1 MMRSM
6 FSGVSGLKNMQMA
19 MDVIGNNMANVN
31 TPGFKRSRVVFQDT
45 LYQAMRGGAAPTD
58 NTGGTNPMGVGMGM
72 SVSSVDQIHTGA
84 AAQASSRL
92 TDMAIDGNG
101 YFIIKTNGETSYTR
115 SGSFSFDKQGNLVA
129 SDGGQVQGWLAD
141 LEGNIDA
148 SVSKITG
155 VNIAAYNLMAPKAT
169 SEMGVT
175 GNLDSKTEAN
185 DIAAGF
191 DLATGVPADDTS
203 ETITKEYY
211 DSLGNKEVLY
221 FRFFRTVDDA
231 TATPPTYSWNC
242 DVSGDS
248 KFGDADGDGTIDDT
262 ANIESVEPQG
272 TPVGGAG
279 VIRYNKINFDK
290 SGKLETDTS
299 TPNTNTVSMS
309 FTIDRSSVGADPVNI
324 TVDLKSLLQYN
335 TDSTVQVESQ
345 NGLPTGSLQ
354 SLTVGS
360 DGVISGQ
367 YDNGQL
373 KSLARVALANFRN
386 PAGLQQVGGNRFV
399 TSTNSG
405 DSMVGAPSSG
415 GMGAILPSSLEMS
428 NVDLSEEL
436 TQMIIVERGFTA
448 NSRIITTSD
457 EMLQEL
463 ANLKR

>member
-58 NTGGTNPMGVGMGM
+58 STGGTNPMGVGMGM
-72 SVSSVDQIHTGA
+72 AVSSVDQIHTGA
-84 AAQASSRL
+84 PAQASSRL

-101 YFIIKTNGETSYTR
+101 YFVVKTNGETSYTR
-115 SGSFSFDKQGNLVA
+115 SGSFSFDKLGNLVT
-129 SDGGQVQGWLAD
+129 SEGGIVQGWLAD
-141 LEGNIDA
+141 SEGNIDA
-148 SVSKITG
+148 SVSKVTG

-169 SEMGVT
+169 STMGVT
-175 GNLDSKTEAN
+175 GNLDSSTASN
-185 DIAAGF
+185 DLTTWDIAA
-191 DLATGVPADDTS
+191 DVPADGTS

-221 FRFFRTVDDA
+221 FRFFRTVDDPA
-231 TATPPTYSWNC
+231 ATPPSYSWNC
-242 DVSGDS
+242 DVSADPQ
-248 KFGDADGDGTIDDT
+248 FGDADGDGTIEGS
-262 ANIESVEPQG
+262 IEVVEPQG
-272 TPVGGAG
+272 ATPAAG
-279 VIRYNKINFDK
+279 SDVIRYTGIHFD
-290 SGKLETDTS
+290 SNGKLITDIS
-299 TPNTNTVSMS
+299 TPGENAVSMS
-309 FTIDRSSVGADPVNI
+309 FVIDRSSAGADPVSI
-324 TVDLKSLLQYN
+324 TVDLKALLQYN
-335 TDSTVQVESQ
+335 TDSTVQVETQ

-354 SLTVGS
+354 SLSVGS

-386 PAGLQQVGGNRFV
+386 PSGLQQVGSNQFV

-405 DSMVGAPSSG
+405 DAMVGAPSSG

>member
-58 NTGGTNPMGVGMGM
+58 STGGTNPMGVGMGM
-72 SVSSVDQIHTGA
+72 AVSAVDQVHTGA
-84 AAQASSRL
+84 TAQSSSRL

-101 YFIIKTNGETSYTR
+101 YFIVKTNGETSYTR
-115 SGSFSFDKQGNLVA
+115 SGAFSFDKLGNLVT
-129 SDGGQVQGWLAD
+129 SDGGIVQGWLAD
-141 LEGNIDA
+141 ADGNIDA
-148 SVSKITG
+148 SVSKVTG

-169 SEMGVT
+169 STMGVT
-175 GNLDSKTEAN
+175 GNLDSETAAN
-185 DIAAGF
+185 SVDAGF
-191 DLATGVPADDTS
+191 DMAAGIPADDTS
-203 ETITKEYY
+203 ETVTKEFY
-211 DSLGNKEVLY
+211 DSLGNKGILY
-221 FRFFRTVDDA
+221 FRFFKTTD
-231 TATPPTYSWNC
+231 TSATPTTSWNC
-242 DVSGDS
+242 DVSMDPEFS
-248 KFGDADGDGTIDDT
+248 GDANSDGKMDGT
-262 ANIESVEPQG
+262 VEVV
-272 TPVGGAG
+272 TPGASPTTNPD
-279 VIRYNKINFDK
+279 VIRYTNINFDSK
-290 SGKLETDTS
+290 GKLVT
-299 TPNTNTVSMS
+299 TPTADNASSMS
-309 FTIDRSSVGADPVNI
+309 FTISRAALGADDVTI
-324 TVDLKSLLQYN
+324 KVDLNSLLQYN
-335 TDSTVQVESQ
+335 TDSTVQIESQ

-354 SLTVGS
+354 SLSVGS

-386 PAGLQQVGGNRFV
+386 PSGLQQVGGNQFV

-405 DSMVGAPSSG
+405 DAMVGAPSAG

-436 TQMIIVERGFTA
+436 TNMIIVERGFTA

>member
-58 NTGGTNPMGVGMGM
+58 STGGTNPMGVGMGM

-101 YFIIKTNGETSYTR
+101 YFIVKTNGETSYTR
-115 SGSFSFDKQGNLVA
+115 SGSFSFDKQGNLVT

-141 LEGNIDA
+141 SEGNIDA
-148 SVSKITG
+148 SVSKATG

-169 SEMGVT
+169 STMGVT
-175 GNLDSKTEAN
+175 GNLDSETGGNDTAGTPAFVEAS
-185 DIAAGF
+185 G
-191 DLATGVPADDTS
+191 TPAEGTY
-203 ETITKEYY
+203 ETVTKEFY
-211 DSLGNKEVLY
+211 DSLGNKDVLY
-221 FRFFRTVDDA
+221 FRFFKVVTTGTPGA
-231 TATPPTYSWNC
+231 THWDC
-242 DVSGDS
+242 DVSMDPE
-248 KFGDADGDGTIDDT
+248 FGGAIS
-262 ANIESVEPQG
+262 IV
-272 TPVGGAG
+272 TPPATGGAG
-279 VIRYNKINFDK
+279 ANTLRYTGITFDEKGKIK
-290 SGKLETDTS
+290 TTGTTS
-299 TPNTNTVSMS
+299 MA
-309 FTIDRSSVGADPVNI
+309 FTINRTQQGADPVSI
-324 TVDLKSLLQYN
+324 AVDLRSLLQYN
-335 TDSTVQVESQ
+335 TDSTVQVETQ

-354 SLTVGS
+354 SLSVGS

-386 PAGLQQVGGNRFV
+386 PSGLEQVGGNQFV

-405 DSMVGAPSSG
+405 DAMIGAPSSG

-436 TQMIIVERGFTA
+436 TNMIIVERGFTA

-463 ANLKR
+463 SNLKR

>member
-1 MMRSM
+1 
-6 FSGVSGLKNMQMA
+6 MA
-19 MDVIGNNMANVN
+19 MDIIGNNMANVN

-58 NTGGTNPMGVGMGM
+58 STGGTNPMGVGMGM

-101 YFIIKTNGETSYTR
+101 YFIVKTNGETSYTR
-115 SGSFSFDKQGNLVA
+115 AGAFSFDKQGNLVT

-141 LEGNIDA
+141 SEGNIDA

-155 VNIAAYNLMAPKAT
+155 VNIGAYNLMAPKAT
-169 SEMGVT
+169 SEMGIT
-175 GNLDSKTEAN
+175 GNLDSKTDAN

-191 DLATGVPADDTS
+191 DITTGVPTDDTS

-211 DSLGNKEVLY
+211 DSLGNKGVLY

-231 TATPPTYSWNC
+231 TATPPTFSWNC
-242 DVSGDS
+242 DVSSDPQ
-248 KFGDADGDGTIDDT
+248 FGDTNGDGTIEGTIDVVD
-262 ANIESVEPQG
+262 PQG
-272 TPVGGAG
+272 AIPAAG
-279 VIRYNKINFDK
+279 SDVIRYTGIHFDAD
-290 SGKLETDTS
+290 GKLITDTT
-299 TPNTNTVSMS
+299 TPGENAVSMS
-309 FTIDRSSVGADPVNI
+309 FVIDRSSVGADPVSI

-335 TDSTVQVESQ
+335 TDSTVQVETQ
-345 NGLPTGSLQ
+345 NGLPTGALQ
-354 SLTVGS
+354 SLSVGS

-386 PAGLQQVGGNRFV
+386 PAGLQQIGGNQFV

-405 DSMVGAPSSG
+405 DAMVGAPSSG

-436 TQMIIVERGFTA
+436 TNMIIVERGFTA

-463 ANLKR
+463 SNLKR

>member
-58 NTGGTNPMGVGMGM
+58 STGGTNPMGVGMGM
-72 SVSSVDQIHTGA
+72 AVSSVDQIHTGA
-84 AAQASSRL
+84 AAQASSRM

-101 YFIIKTNGETSYTR
+101 YFVINTNGETSYTR
-115 SGSFSFDKQGNLVA
+115 SGAFSFDKLGNLVT
-129 SDGGQVQGWLAD
+129 SEGGIVQGWLAD
-141 LEGNIDA
+141 PDGYIDA
-148 SVSKITG
+148 SVSKVTG
-155 VNIAAYNLMAPKAT
+155 INISAYNLMAPKAT
-169 SEMGVT
+169 SEMKVT

-185 DIAAGF
+185 DLTTWDIG
-191 DLATGVPADDTS
+191 TKVPADETS

-221 FRFFRTVDDA
+221 FRFFRTVDDP
-231 TATPPTYSWNC
+231 TATPPSYSWNC
-242 DVSGDS
+242 DVSADPQ
-248 KFGDADGDGTIDDT
+248 FGDADGDGTIEGTMDIV
-262 ANIESVEPQG
+262 APQDP
-272 TPVGGAG
+272 TPAAGAD
-279 VIRYNKINFDK
+279 VIRYTGINFDAN
-290 SGKLETDTS
+290 GKLKTDIS
-299 TPNTNTVSMS
+299 TPGVNAVSMS
-309 FTIDRSSVGADPVNI
+309 FIIDRSSVGADPVNI
-324 TVDLKSLLQYN
+324 TVDLRSLLQYN
-335 TDSTVQVESQ
+335 TDSTVQVETQ

-386 PAGLQQVGGNRFV
+386 PAGLEQVGSNQFV

-405 DSMVGAPSSG
+405 DAMIGAPSSG

>member
-6 FSGVSGLKNMQMA
+6 FSGVSGLKNMQVA

-58 NTGGTNPMGVGMGM
+58 TNGGTNPMGVGMGM
-72 SVSSVDQIHTGA
+72 AVSSVDQIHTGA
-84 AAQASSRL
+84 TAQSSSRL

-101 YFIIKTNGETSYTR
+101 YFVVKDGGETSYTR
-115 SGSFSFDKQGNLVA
+115 SGSFSFDKLGNLVTSSGA
-129 SDGGQVQGWLAD
+129 LVQGWLAD
-141 LEGNIDA
+141 SEGIIDA

-155 VNIAAYNLMAPKAT
+155 INIAAYNLMAPKAT

-175 GNLDSKTEAN
+175 GNLDSETTAN

-191 DLATGVPADDTS
+191 DINADAPADDTY

-221 FRFFRTVDDA
+221 FRFFRTVDDV

-242 DVSGDS
+242 DVSADPNFGDS
-248 KFGDADGDGTIDDT
+248 DGDGTIDGT
-262 ANIESVEPQG
+262 LEVVEPQDA
-272 TPVGGAG
+272 TPAAGAD
-279 VIRYNKINFDK
+279 VMRYTGIHFDEN
-290 SGKLETDTS
+290 GKLITDTS
-299 TPNTNTVSMS
+299 TPGENAVSMS
-309 FTIDRSSVGADPVNI
+309 FNIDRSAVGAEDVSI

-335 TDSTVQVESQ
+335 TDSTVQVETQ

-354 SLTVGS
+354 SLSVGS

-386 PAGLQQVGGNRFV
+386 PSGLQQVGGNTFV

-405 DSMVGAPSSG
+405 DAMIGAPSSG

-436 TQMIIVERGFTA
+436 TNMIIVERGFTA

>member
-58 NTGGTNPMGVGMGM
+58 STGGTNPMGVGMGM
-72 SVSSVDQIHTGA
+72 AVSSVDQIHTGA
-84 AAQASSRL
+84 TAQSSSRL

-101 YFIIKTNGETSYTR
+101 YFVIKTNGETSYTR
-115 SGSFSFDKQGNLVA
+115 AGAFSFDKLGNLVT
-129 SDGGQVQGWLAD
+129 SDGGIVQGWLAD
-141 LEGNIDA
+141 ADGNIDA

-155 VNIAAYNLMAPKAT
+155 INIAAYNLMAPKAT
-169 SEMGVT
+169 SKMGVT
-175 GNLDSKTEAN
+175 GNLDSDTAAN
-185 DIAAGF
+185 DLTTWDIA
-191 DLATGVPADDTS
+191 TQVPADGTS

-211 DSLGNKEVLY
+211 DSLGNKGILY
-221 FRFFRTVDDA
+221 FRFFRTVDDP
-231 TATPPTYSWNC
+231 TATPPTYTWNC
-242 DVSGDS
+242 DVSEDS
-248 KFGDADGDGTIDDT
+248 KFGDTNGDGTIEGTLAQVAPGGT
-262 ANIESVEPQG
+262 APAAG
-272 TPVGGAG
+272 TAD
-279 VIRYNKINFDK
+279 VIRYTGIQFDSKGKIV
-290 SGKLETDTS
+290 TS
-299 TPNTNTVSMS
+299 TATPPTTTTSMS
-309 FTIDRSSVGADPVNI
+309 FVIARAAYGADDVSI
-324 TVDLKSLLQYN
+324 TVDLKDLLQYN
-335 TDSTVQVESQ
+335 TDSTVQVETQ
-345 NGLPTGSLQ
+345 DGLPTGSLQ
-354 SLTVGS
+354 SLSVGS

-373 KSLARVALANFRN
+373 KSLCRVALANFRN
-386 PAGLQQVGGNRFV
+386 PAGLQQVGGNQFV

-405 DSMVGAPSSG
+405 DAMIGAPSSG

-436 TQMIIVERGFTA
+436 TNMIIVERGFTA

>member
-45 LYQAMRGGAAPTD
+45 LYQAMRGGAAPGD
-58 NTGGTNPMGVGMGM
+58 SKGGTNPMGVGMGM

-84 AAQASSRL
+84 AASASSRL
-92 TDMAIDGNG
+92 TDMAVDGNG
-101 YFIIKTNGETSYTR
+101 YFVVKNNGETSYTR
-115 SGSFSFDKQGNLVA
+115 SGAFSFDKGGNLVT
-129 SDGGQVQGWLAD
+129 SSGGQVQGWLAD
-141 LEGNIDA
+141 SEGNIDA

-155 VNIAAYNLMAPKAT
+155 VNISAYNLMAPKAT

-175 GNLDSKTEAN
+175 GNLDSTTTSN
-185 DIAAGF
+185 DIDAGF
-191 DLATGVPADDTS
+191 DMAEGMPADDTF
-203 ETITKEYY
+203 ETVTKEYY

-221 FRFFRTVDDA
+221 FRFFKTIEA
-231 TATPPTYSWNC
+231 GASSWNC
-242 DVSGDS
+242 DVSADPA
-248 KFGDADGDGTIDDT
+248 FGDANGDGTIDDAADLAT
-262 ANIESVEPQG
+262 VVPQG
-272 TPVGGAG
+272 ATPAAG
-279 VIRYNKINFDK
+279 VPVIRYTGINFDEN
-290 SGKLETDTS
+290 GKLKTDTS
-299 TPNTNTVSMS
+299 TAGDNAVSMS
-309 FTIDRSSVGADPVNI
+309 FVIDRSSVGADPVNI

-335 TDSTVQVESQ
+335 TDSSVQVETQ
-345 NGLPTGSLQ
+345 NGLPTGTLQ
-354 SLTVGS
+354 SLSVGA

-373 KSLARVALANFRN
+373 KSLCRVALANFRN
-386 PAGLQQVGGNRFV
+386 PAGLEQVGGNQFT

-405 DSMVGAPSSG
+405 DAMVNAPGTG

-463 ANLKR
+463 SNLKR